1 MRILLCVPVWWC
13 SAEFDDVE
21 ELSASEDLSPRLE
34 DSTAHEQHNKRVRA
48 ALNREETDGEDA

>member
-1 MRILLCVPVWWC
+1 MC

-34 DSTAHEQHNKRVRA
+34 DSTPHDQHSKRVGRSHEISETDE
-48 ALNREETDGEDA
+48 EET